1 MRNIVIAG
9 NWKMNKTKEEGLA
22 FVEELK
28 NKDLAGYS
36 ASKMIFAPSF
46 MLDALVQATEGTE
59 IIVGAQNMH
68 QNESGAFTGEISAD
82 MLKSI
87 GVETILI
94 GHSERRQYF
103 NETDAI
109 VNEKLHLAINK
120 GLKPVVCIGETLEE
134 REGEITNQ
142 VLKTQTEGAFVNVDA
157 KDAANTIIAYE
168 PVWAIGTGMTATAED
183 ANAACAYVREVVA
196 GLYSQEVADQV
207 IIQYGGSV
215 NPANVEEIL
224 GQSDIDG
231 ALVGGASLE
240 VDSYVSLLK

>member
-28 NKDLAGYS
+28 TQELSNYKAT
-36 ASKMIFAPSF
+36 KMVFAPSF
-46 MLDALVQATEGTE
+46 MLDALVEATKGTE
-59 IIVGAQNMH
+59 IIIGAQNMH
-68 QNESGAFTGEISAD
+68 QAESGAFTGEISAD

-109 VNEKLHLAINK
+109 VNEKLHLAIAK
-120 GLKPVVCIGETLEE
+120 GLNPVVCIGETLEE
-134 REGEITNQ
+134 REQEITEE
-142 VLKTQTEGAFVNVDA
+142 VLKTQTVGAFKDVDA
-157 KDAANTIIAYE
+157 KDAANTVIAYE

-183 ANAACAYVREVVA
+183 ANKACAYVREVVA

-215 NPANVEEIL
+215 NPSNVEEIL

-231 ALVGGASLE
+231 ALVGGASLA

>member
-9 NWKMNKTKEEGLA
+9 NWKMNKTKAEGLA

-28 NKDLAGYS
+28 SKDLTTFGAT
-36 ASKMIFAPSF
+36 KMIFAPSI

-68 QNESGAFTGEISAD
+68 QNESGAFTGELSAD

-109 VNEKLHLAINK
+109 VNEKLHLAIAK
-120 GLKPVVCIGETLEE
+120 GLKSVVCIGETLEE
-134 REGEITNQ
+134 REKNITNE
-142 VLKTQTEGAFVNVDA
+142 VLETQTKGAFAGVDA

-183 ANAACAYVREVVA
+183 ANAACKFVREVVA
-196 GLYSQEVADQV
+196 GLYNQEVADQV
-207 IIQYGGSV
+207 VIQYGGSV
-215 NPANVEEIL
+215 NPKNVEEIL

>member
-9 NWKMNKTKEEGLA
+9 NWKMNKTKAEGLS

-28 NKDLAGYS
+28 TQDLSSYKAT
-36 ASKMIFAPSF
+36 KMVFAPSF
-46 MLDALVQATEGTE
+46 MLDALVEATKGTE

-68 QNESGAFTGEISAD
+68 QEESGAFTGEISAD

-109 VNEKLHLAINK
+109 VNQKLHLAINK
-120 GLKPVVCIGETLEE
+120 GLNPVVCIGETLEE
-134 REGEITNQ
+134 RESGITEE
-142 VLKTQTEGAFVNVDA
+142 VLKTQTVGAFANVDA
-157 KDAANTIIAYE
+157 KDVANTVIAYE

-183 ANAACAYVREVVA
+183 ANKACAYVREVVA

-207 IIQYGGSV
+207 VIQYGGSV
-215 NPANVEEIL
+215 NPSNVEEIL

-231 ALVGGASLE
+231 ALVGGASLA

>member
-9 NWKMNKTKEEGLA
+9 NWKMNKTKAEGLS

-28 NKDLAGYS
+28 AQELSSYKAT
-36 ASKMIFAPSF
+36 KMVFAPSF
-46 MLDALVQATEGTE
+46 MLDALVEATKGTE
-59 IIVGAQNMH
+59 IIIGAQNMH
-68 QNESGAFTGEISAD
+68 QEENGAYTGEISAD

-109 VNEKLHLAINK
+109 VNQKLHLAINK
-120 GLKPVVCIGETLEE
+120 GLNPVVCIGETLEE
-134 REGEITNQ
+134 REQGITED
-142 VLKTQTEGAFVNVDA
+142 VLKTQTVGAFADVDA
-157 KDAANTIIAYE
+157 KDAANTVIAYE

-183 ANAACAYVREVVA
+183 ANKACAFVREVVA
-196 GLYSQEVADQV
+196 ELYSQEVADQV
-207 IIQYGGSV
+207 VIQYGGSV
-215 NPANVEEIL
+215 NPSNVEEIL

-231 ALVGGASLE
+231 ALVGGASLA

>member
-9 NWKMNKTKEEGLA
+9 NWKMNKTKAEGLS

-28 NKDLAGYS
+28 TQDLSSYKAT
-36 ASKMIFAPSF
+36 KMVFAPSF
-46 MLDALVQATEGTE
+46 MLDALVEATKGTE
-59 IIVGAQNMH
+59 IIIGAQNMH
-68 QNESGAFTGEISAD
+68 QEESGAFTGEISAD

-109 VNEKLHLAINK
+109 VNQKLHLAINK
-120 GLKPVVCIGETLEE
+120 GLNPVVCIGETLEE
-134 REGEITNQ
+134 RESGITEE
-142 VLKTQTEGAFVNVDA
+142 VLKTQTVGAFANVDT
-157 KDAANTIIAYE
+157 KDVANTVIAYE

-183 ANAACAYVREVVA
+183 ANKACAYVREVVA

-207 IIQYGGSV
+207 VIQYGGSV
-215 NPANVEEIL
+215 NPSNVEEIL

-231 ALVGGASLE
+231 ALVGGASLA